1 MVIVTTPSIE
11 GYKISQYKGSVFAST
26 VFGVDVFSEFF
37 ASWSDTFGGK
47 SSMYKSELDNMYQA
61 LTDEL
66 TYKTNRM
73 DSNAI
78 VGLHLDFSEIS
89 GKGKSM
95 IMATAIGTA
104 VVIEKE
110 EEVKTDRL
118 KFAKQLHELYL
129 YHSEGILSDEE
140 FEYEVNRIKSL
151 TEYDNPILDDV
162 NKEKQLQK
170 EREESAR
177 KRAEWQAH
185 QDALKKEAMAK
196 YTAEQLA
203 REQENEKIL
212 AFINSE
218 FANHRADV
226 DRLAIYEIET
236 ASYEG
241 LLPFDD
247 MKVYD
252 AIRFLI
258 SKGAAAAAGKYYVD
272 KYHLSAADAK
282 EYMLGIY
289 SAMSK

>member
-1 MVIVTTPSIE
+1 MIIVTTPSIE

-26 VFGVDVFSEFF
+26 VFGVDVFSEFL

-47 SSMYKSELDNMYQA
+47 SSMYKSELDNMYKS
-61 LTDEL
+61 LTEEL
-66 TYKTNRM
+66 IYKTGRM
-73 DSNAI
+73 ESNAI
-78 VGLHLDFSEIS
+78 VGLHLTFNEIS

-95 IMATAIGTA
+95 IMAVAIGTA
-104 VVIEKE
+104 VVIEKAKE
-110 EEVKTDRL
+110 EKTDRL
-118 KFAKQLHELYL
+118 KFAKQLHEIYL
-129 YHSEGILSDEE
+129 YHNEGIISDEE
-140 FEYEVNRIKSL
+140 YEFEVKRIKSQ
-151 TEYDNPILDDV
+151 TEYDNPILEDV
-162 NKEKQLQK
+162 NKVKQLQK
-170 EREESAR
+170 EREESER
-177 KRAEWQAH
+177 KRAEWLEH
-185 QDALKKEAMAK
+185 QEALKKEAMSK

-203 REQENEKIL
+203 REQENEKII

-218 FANHRADV
+218 FAKHQKDV
-226 DRLAIYEIET
+226 DNLAIYEIET

-241 LLPFDD
+241 LLPFED